1 MTLVKPL
8 PRAMLIDMD
17 DTILSAYGRPE
28 IAWNTIAEE
37 FAEELAP
44 LPPQQVAAAVLAY
57 ARNFWST
64 AEAAWRMRLGEARRL
79 TVRGIDQR
87 QRSARRLQDG
97 RLDEPP
103 QIVPCGHL
111 AVLPRRLEAERV
123 RERPGRKGRVDE
135 LPDEHVLHGLVAQNR
150 K

>member
-1 MTLVKPL
+1 MTAMKL

-64 AEAAWRMRLGEARRL
+64 AEAAWRMKLGEARRL
-79 TVRGIDQR
+79 TVRGGFAALAANGHRALSDDLA
-87 QRSARRLQDG
+87 ARLARAEKITL
-97 RLDEPP
+97 EPN
-103 QIVPCGHL
+103 QQKAI
-111 AVLPRRLEAERV
+111 EI
-123 RERPGRKGRVDE
+123 K
-135 LPDEHVLHGLVAQNR
+135 
-150 K
+150 